1 MMIKF
6 IGLFPLLMF
15 NEEVSLPGYIV
26 LLFRREHRNLRVV
39 RVELDSGE
47 RLVGLRYPD
56 ILISEAERYIKEQK
70 LVLRQQTVSFF
81 KSEQLC

>member
-1 MMIKF
+1 MIKF
-6 IGLFPLLMF
+6 IGFFPLLMF
-15 NEEVSLPGYIV
+15 NEKVSLPGYIV